1 MMYFKKYKH
10 TITQKTNKLVYF
22 NNYSVSYFF
31 SRFGNNLQQIANG
44 IIYCNF
50 TKSNFYSP
58 KHQYIDKF
66 KVINNKLHA
75 LFFTFKKYY
84 RFFYFLNSEDFPTK
98 LSNDFLIK
106 NIQSVFKESIS
117 PNINFLNDM
126 KVDEKM
132 LVIHIRSGDIF
143 KKHKKDY
150 YQNPLSYYERLI
162 NLYEKVLIVT
172 SSDRLNPVCK
182 ILGTYKNVEIQ
193 SSSFENDFNTLYN
206 ATNLATSGVGT
217 FPIAAALMS
226 KKLKNIYYTNLYLG
240 EHLNP
245 EMITDNDVKHHKFKI
260 SESYK
265 KDYET
270 SKNLNELI
278 LDKNYETTKF

>member
-1 MMYFKKYKH
+1 M
-10 TITQKTNKLVYF
+10 
-22 NNYSVSYFF
+22 
-31 SRFGNNLQQIANG
+31 
-44 IIYCNF
+44 
-50 TKSNFYSP
+50 
-58 KHQYIDKF
+58 
-66 KVINNKLHA
+66 
-75 LFFTFKKYY
+75 
-84 RFFYFLNSEDFPTK
+84 NSEDFPTK

-143 KKHKKDY
+143 KKHKGL
-150 YQNPLSYYERLI
+150 LSKSSIVLWKI
-162 NLYEKVLIVT
+162 NKLYEKVLIVT
-172 SSDRLNPVCK
+172 SPDRLNPVCK

-226 KKLKNIYYTNLYLG
+226 KSLKYLLYKFIFRRAFKSR
-240 EHLNP
+240 N
-245 EMITDNDVKHHKFKI
+245 DNW
-260 SESYK
+260 
-265 KDYET
+265 
-270 SKNLNELI
+270 
-278 LDKNYETTKF
+278 